1 MRIYISGPTLGHES
15 THEAAFAAAAETL
28 RKGGHEPANP
38 ATIQLGPE
46 ASWSDYMDAA
56 LPMLATCQGIYL
68 LPGWS
73 KSKGA
78 CIEHQL
84 AVGLGLE
91 VITAQIQE
99 YEASHG

>member
-68 LPGWS
+68 LPGWRTS
-73 KSKGA
+73 SGA
-78 CIEHQL
+78 RVEATVAQI
-84 AVGLGLE
+84 LGLRRFG
-91 VITAQIQE
+91 VTA
-99 YEASHG
+99 